1 MYVCITTFSLQN
13 SQYDLGAHI
22 LPILEIREVRF
33 IHIRSL
39 HWVDVEFQLDCSILN
54 CYEYPRIWRISET
67 MG

>member
-1 MYVCITTFSLQN
+1 MHMYVCITTFSLQN

-39 HWVDVEFQLDCSILN
+39 H
-54 CYEYPRIWRISET
+54 
-67 MG
+67 